1 MTKITDQLTRW
12 SPLSIMILSA
22 VGCVAFLVIW
32 YGVHYQDPPQ
42 WILYILTG
50 MFGGGVFGVGH
61 VAGVVSANGVAKDTA
76 AATVSAAL
84 PAFEAHTQ
92 GQGNNAEN
100 LSA

>member
-1 MTKITDQLTRW
+1 MTGITQHLTKW
-12 SPLSIMILSA
+12 SPLSIMILFA
-22 VGCVAFLVIW
+22 VGCIAFLVIW

-50 MFGGGVFGVGH
+50 IFGGGVFGVGH

-84 PAFEAHTQ
+84 PAIEKGTVQ
-92 GQGNNAEN
+92 NGNANA
-100 LSA
+100 